1 MRLRPMRSACAILA
15 LCLTAAAGSAQAAIF
30 NAETFVLENGMEV
43 VVIPNHRSPVVSHQ
57 VWYRVGSADEAP
69 GKTGLAHLLEHLM
82 FKGTDKVPAGAYS
95 RLVARNGGRDNA
107 FTAFDYT
114 GYYVN
119 VAKDRLELA
128 MTLEA
133 DRMVNLRLAEKDV
146 LTERDVVLEERRSR
160 TDNNPSALLN
170 EQVRAALYLNHPYH
184 NPVIGWAS
192 EVGSLSRADAEAFY
206 HRWYA
211 PNNAIL
217 VVAGDITA
225 AELKPLA
232 EKHYGAIPARTLPER
247 LRNAEPPQV
256 AARRVELRDARVR
269 QPSWSR
275 SYHAPSYNRDPDGL
289 AYALQVLSEVV
300 GGGATSQIYRSLVVD
315 KELASSAGAWYDPTA
330 IDTSTF
336 GVYVSPRPGVEIAE
350 VERAMEAEVAAILE
364 KGVAPEEIERAKR
377 RLQASAVYA
386 RDSLYTGANVLGT
399 GVTTG
404 QSVADIEAWPERIA
418 AVTAGQVAQA
428 ARKVL
433 DEKASVT
440 GVLLPDGD
448 KEGRS

>member
-1 MRLRPMRSACAILA
+1 MRLRPMRPALAVLA
-15 LCLTAAAGSAQAAIF
+15 LCLAEPAQAAIF
-30 NAETFVLENGMEV
+30 NAESFTLANGMEV

-57 VWYRVGSADEAP
+57 VWYRVGSADETP

-82 FKGTDKVPAGAYS
+82 FKGTEAVPAGAFS
-95 RLVARNGGRDNA
+95 RQVARNGGRDNA
-107 FTAFDYT
+107 FTTFDYT

-146 LTERDVVLEERRSR
+146 LTERDVVLEERRTR
-160 TDNNPSALLN
+160 TDNSPSALLN

-184 NPVIGWAS
+184 NPVIGWAA
-192 EVGSLSRADAEAFY
+192 EVGSLSKADAEAFY
-206 HRWYA
+206 ERWYA

-232 EKHYGAIPARTLPER
+232 EKHFGAIPARRLPER
-247 LRNAEPPQV
+247 VRTAEPPQV

-275 SYHAPSYNRDPDGL
+275 SFHAPSYNRDPDGI

-300 GGGATSQIYRSLVVD
+300 GGGATSQLYRSLVVE
-315 KELASSAGAWYDPTA
+315 KELASGAGAWYDPTA

-336 GVYVSPRPGVEIAE
+336 GVYASPRPGVAVAD
-350 VERAMEAEVAAILE
+350 VEQAMEAEVVAILE
-364 KGVAPEEIERAKR
+364 KGVPAEEIERAKQ
-377 RLQASAVYA
+377 RLEASAVYA

-399 GVTTG
+399 GLATG
-404 QSVADIEAWPERIA
+404 QSVADVEAWPERIR
-418 AVTAGQVAQA
+418 AVTAAQVAQA
-428 ARKVL
+428 ARRVL
-433 DEKASVT
+433 DDKASVT
-440 GVLLPDGD
+440 GVLLPAAD

>member
-1 MRLRPMRSACAILA
+1 
-15 LCLTAAAGSAQAAIF
+15 
-30 NAETFVLENGMEV
+30 MEV

-57 VWYRVGSADEAP
+57 VWYRVGSADEPP
-69 GKTGLAHLLEHLM
+69 GKTGIAHLLEHLM

-247 LRNAEPPQV
+247 VRNAEPPQV

>member
-1 MRLRPMRSACAILA
+1 
-15 LCLTAAAGSAQAAIF
+15 
-30 NAETFVLENGMEV
+30 
-43 VVIPNHRSPVVSHQ
+43 
-57 VWYRVGSADEAP
+57 
-69 GKTGLAHLLEHLM
+69 
-82 FKGTDKVPAGAYS
+82 
-95 RLVARNGGRDNA
+95 
-107 FTAFDYT
+107 
-114 GYYVN
+114 
-119 VAKDRLELA
+119 RLELA

-160 TDNNPSALLN
+160 TDNSPSALLN

-217 VVAGDITA
+217 VVAGDITVD
-225 AELKPLA
+225 ELKPLA
-232 EKHYGAIPARTLPER
+232 EKHYGAIPARQLPER
-247 LRNAEPPQV
+247 LRTAEPPQV

-336 GVYVSPRPGVEIAE
+336 GVYVSPRPGVDIAL
-350 VERAMEAEVAAILE
+350 VERAMEAEVEAILE
-364 KGVAPEEIERAKR
+364 KGVPPEEIERAKR

-399 GVTTG
+399 GLTTG
-404 QSVADIEAWPERIA
+404 QSVADVEAWPERIA
-418 AVTAGQVAQA
+418 AVTAAQVAQA

-440 GVLLPDGD
+440 GVLLPAGD